1 MRATRTTTSK
11 TTIFAALAASTLTF
25 GASASAQAA
34 QAPDVATNVA
44 AGTPPPAPP
53 PPPYSLPFQLRP
65 VTAANVVRSDTTM
78 AFYENA
84 KGEAGESVAS
94 MLLASYKVTPD
105 LAPLVRLAIV
115 QNSEP
120 GAARGQAT
128 VFVNPIVGLTYAKKL
143 PGPFRAAGFLGV
155 ALPLGMGGD
164 KDPAKS
170 DIATAVNRGVQARSA
185 MDNAMF
191 AVNYTTAI
199 VGLGGAYIANKLTVQ
214 LEATLL
220 QLFRTRNETYAKDSA
235 RTNLTSGLH
244 VGYFVAPWVSL
255 GTEYRFQRWLS
266 TPANVKA
273 NSLLRDTQ
281 TIAVGP
287 RFHFKAGST
296 WLRPGISYAT
306 ALDKPLKDSNYHIV
320 QLDVP
325 AVF

>member
-1 MRATRTTTSK
+1 MKKTTTSLVAA
-11 TTIFAALAASTLTF
+11 TLAAGALAADSPHVH
-25 GASASAQAA
+25 AA
-34 QAPDVATNVA
+34 QNPDVASNVA

-65 VTAANVVRSDTTM
+65 VTVGNVVRSDTTM

-94 MLLASYKVTPD
+94 MLLASYKLTPD

-120 GAARGQAT
+120 GAALGQAT
-128 VFVNPIVGLTYAKKL
+128 AFVNPILGLTYSKKL
-143 PGPFRAAGFLGV
+143 PGAFRAAAFLGV
-155 ALPLGMGGD
+155 TVPIGMGGD

-170 DIATAVNRGVQARSA
+170 DTATAVNRGIQARSA

-220 QLFRTRNETYAKDSA
+220 ELIRSRNEAFAKDSA

-255 GTEYRFQRWLS
+255 GGEYRYQRWLS
-266 TPANVKA
+266 TPAAVKA

-287 RFHFKAGST
+287 RFHFKAGTT
-296 WLRPGISYAT
+296 WLRPGLSYAT
-306 ALDKPLKDSNYHIV
+306 ALDKPLKDSSYHLV